1 MDDGVQLKEPVKRP
15 RGSRRPTRAAAA
27 LPDPQIAEIVAARHG
42 DPFAFLGMHQANGEL
57 VVRAMLPGADEL
69 TIIDA
74 ATGDAIGAAEL
85 VHPDGFF
92 VARLAGRKE
101 RFPYRLRVRWGDET
115 HEFDDAYRFPPV
127 LGDLDLHL
135 LVEGS
140 HLDSYRKLGAHVTTL
155 EGVDGVAF
163 AVWAPNAQRVSVVG
177 GFNAWDGRRLPM
189 RKRHAGGF
197 WDIFV
202 PGIGPGEVYKYE
214 IVGPDGVVLPLKADP
229 YAGQSEHPP
238 RTASVVTAPDHFAWQ
253 DGAWLARRAAANDRA
268 SPIAVYELH
277 LGSWRRNLAEDG
289 RYLSYRELAEQL
301 VPYVA
306 DLGFTHIEIMPVTEY
321 PFDGSWGYQPVS
333 LFAPTSRY
341 GTPDDFRFFVDAC
354 HRAGIGIWLDWVPG
368 HFPNDAHGLA
378 RFDGTALYEHA
389 DPRQGMHRDWGTL
402 IYNYGRRE
410 VANFLLSSAL
420 CWIRDFHIDGLRVDA
435 VASMLYLD
443 YSRQPG
449 DWIPNMYG
457 GRENLDAIA
466 FLRRMNEVVF
476 GEGTGATT
484 VAEESTAW
492 PMVSRP
498 VYVGGLGFGF
508 KWNMGWMHDTLG
520 YMSRD
525 PIHRKHH
532 HNDLTFGLLYAFHEN
547 FILPLSHDEIVYGKR
562 SLIGKMPGDQW
573 QRFANLRTYFAFMWT
588 HPGKKLVFMGGEF
601 AQEREWN
608 HDIGLD
614 WQLLGDPL
622 HAGVH
627 RLMRDLN
634 NVYRATPALYQ
645 RDSEGD
651 GFSWIDANNGAESIV
666 SYLRRGADDPE
677 AIAVIVCNFTPV
689 PRHGYRIGVPYLGYY
704 RERINTDASDYGGSG
719 VGNAGGVDAEPH
731 PMHGHGYS
739 LPLNLP
745 PLAALIF
752 TIKR

>member
-1 MDDGVQLKEPVKRP
+1 MDDVTTTK
-15 RGSRRPTRAAAA
+15 SAATAR
-27 LPDPQIAEIVAARHG
+27 LDPQIAAIIAARHG
-42 DPFAFLGMHQANGEL
+42 DPFAFLGMHETEGGL
-57 VVRAMLPGADEL
+57 VVRAMLPGAQSVA
-69 TIIDA
+69 IVDA
-74 ATGDAIGAAEL
+74 ASGEAVAAAER
-85 VHPDGFF
+85 VHSDGFF
-92 VARLAGRKE
+92 VAHIAGRTE
-101 RFPYRLRVRWGDET
+101 QFLYRLQVDWDGAT
-115 HEFDDAYRFPPV
+115 QEFDDAYRFRSV
-127 LGDLDLHL
+127 LGDLDVYL
-135 LVEGS
+135 LAEGT
-140 HLDSYRKLGAHVTTL
+140 HLDSHRKLGAHVTTL
-155 EGVDGVAF
+155 EGVEGVAF

-189 RKRHAGGF
+189 RSRMAGGI
-197 WDIFV
+197 WEIFV

-229 YAGQSEHPP
+229 YASQTEVPP
-238 RTASVVTAPDHFAWQ
+238 RTASVVSAAQSFPWQ
-253 DGAWLARRAAANDRA
+253 DGEWLAARGRANDRG
-268 SPIAVYELH
+268 SPIAIYEVH
-277 LGSWRRNLAEDG
+277 LGSWRRNLGEEG
-289 RYLSYRELAEQL
+289 RYLNYRELSEQL

-341 GTPDDFRFFVDAC
+341 GSPDDFRCFVDAC
-354 HRAGIGIWLDWVPG
+354 HRAGIGVWLDWVPG
-368 HFPNDAHGLA
+368 HFPSDSHGLA

-389 DPRQGMHRDWGTL
+389 DPRQGLHRDWGTL

-420 CWIRDFHIDGLRVDA
+420 CWVRDFHIDGLRVDA

-443 YSRQPG
+443 YSRDEG

-457 GRENLDAIA
+457 GRENLEAIA

-476 GEGTGATT
+476 GEGVGATT

-520 YMSRD
+520 YMSRN
-525 PIHRKHH
+525 PIHRKYH

-573 QRFANLRTYFAFMWT
+573 QRFANLRAYFAFMWT
-588 HPGKKLVFMGGEF
+588 HPGKKLLFMGGEF

-614 WQLLGDPL
+614 WQLLGEPL

-627 RLMRDLN
+627 RLVRDLN
-634 NVYRATPALYQ
+634 HLYRATPALYQ
-645 RDSEGD
+645 RDGEGD
-651 GFSWIDANNGAESIV
+651 GFAWIDANNGAESV
-666 SYLRRGADDPE
+666 LSYLRRGSDDPS
-677 AIAVIVCNFTPV
+677 AIAVTVANFTPV
-689 PRHGYRIGVPYLGYY
+689 PRHGYRIGVPYPGRY
-704 RERINTDASDYGGSG
+704 RERINTDATDYGGSG
-719 VGNAGGVDAEPH
+719 VGNSGAVEADPE
-731 PMHGHGYS
+731 PMHGQPYS
-739 LPLNLP
+739 LRLHLP

-752 TIKR
+752 TRDP